1 MVNYIIQ
8 FEKRGEN
15 LKVFFK
21 ESMGKE
27 EKTVKEIYTKIHIK
41 DIVAFFIGL
50 SSNTIED
57 KDPKLEENFKEAYKK
72 CQKLYKELKDRKFKD
87 EKPQDEKKKGRNN
100 VPQLS
105 GKVQIKIKEKEKEDS
120 SKEKIIE

>member
-1 MVNYIIQ
+1 
-8 FEKRGEN
+8 
-15 LKVFFK
+15 
-21 ESMGKE
+21 MGKE
-27 EKTVKEIYTKIHIK
+27 EKTVKEISTKISFK
-41 DIVAFFIGL
+41 EIVAFFRGL
-50 SSNTIED
+50 SSNTIEVR
-57 KDPKLEENFKEAYKK
+57 DPEIEKSFEESYKE

>member
-1 MVNYIIQ
+1 
-8 FEKRGEN
+8 
-15 LKVFFK
+15 
-21 ESMGKE
+21 MGKE

-72 CQKLYKELKDRKFKD
+72 CQKLYKEFKD
-87 EKPQDEKKKGRNN
+87 EKPQEEKKKGRNN

>member
-1 MVNYIIQ
+1 
-8 FEKRGEN
+8 
-15 LKVFFK
+15 
-21 ESMGKE
+21 MGKE
-27 EKTVKEIYTKIHIK
+27 EKTVKEISTKISFK
-41 DIVAFFIGL
+41 EIVAFFRGL

-72 CQKLYKELKDRKFKD
+72 CQKLYKELKDRRFKD
-87 EKPQDEKKKGRNN
+87 EKPQVEKKKGRNN

-105 GKVQIKIKEKEKEDS
+105 GKVQIKIKEKEKEKEDS